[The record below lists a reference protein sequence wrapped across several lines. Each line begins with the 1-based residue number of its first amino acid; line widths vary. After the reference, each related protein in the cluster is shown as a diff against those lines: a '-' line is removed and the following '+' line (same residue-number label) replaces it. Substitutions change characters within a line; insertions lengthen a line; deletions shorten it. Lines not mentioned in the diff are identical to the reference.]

1 MGIQL
6 TTGQRFSLKKQAPG
20 LNALLCGLGW
30 ELTPK
35 KGWKKLFK
43 PDFDLDI
50 SVLCLS
56 EEDKLQKSS
65 DVVYYGNLTHPS
77 GAISHLGDNLTGE
90 HITPNATEKHEE
102 EDEDEIMDKEQILIT
117 LPQVPKRVQKLL
129 IVANIYESSARR
141 QHLGQVDNAYVR
153 LVDLEHE
160 IEIAR
165 YNLSSDDCCSIETGI
180 ILAEIYRQPDNYEQ
194 WQVEVIAKG
203 MKVNS
208 LQELVEQ
215 YS

>member
-30 ELTPK
+30 ELTPE
-35 KGWKKLFK
+35 KGLKKLFK
-43 PDFDLDI
+43 SDFDLDI
-50 SVLCLS
+50 SILCLN
-56 EEDKLQKSS
+56 EEGKLQKAT
-65 DVVYYGNLTHPS
+65 DIVYYGNLTHPS

-90 HITPNATEKHEE
+90 HITPQATEKHEE
-102 EDEDEIMDKEQILIT
+102 EEEEEIADKEQILVT
-117 LPQVPKRVQKLL
+117 LPQVPKRIQKLL
-129 IVANIYESSARR
+129 IVANLYEPGPRR
-141 QHLGQVDNAYVR
+141 QNLGQVENAHVR

-165 YNLSSDDCCSIETGI
+165 YDLSHDDFKDETGML
-180 ILAEIYRQPDNYEQ
+180 LAEIYRQEDSQ
-194 WQVEVIAKG
+194 WQVEIIGRGV
-203 MKVNS
+203 KVSS
-208 LQELVEQ
+208 LQELAEQ

>member
-30 ELTPK
+30 ELMPQKGLK
-35 KGWKKLFK
+35 KIFK
-43 PDFDLDI
+43 SDFDLDI
-50 SVLCLS
+50 SILCLN
-56 EEDKLQKSS
+56 EEGKLQKSS

-90 HITPNATEKHEE
+90 HTTPNATEKHEE
-102 EDEDEIMDKEQILIT
+102 EEEEEIIDKEQILVT
-117 LPQVPKRVQKLL
+117 LPQVPKRVHKLL
-129 IVANIYESSARR
+129 IVANIYESNHRR
-141 QHLGQVDNAYVR
+141 QNLGQVENAYIR

-160 IEIAR
+160 MEIAR
-165 YNLSSDDCCSIETGI
+165 YDLSHDDFKDETGM
-180 ILAEIYRQPDNYEQ
+180 ILAEIYRQDDSQ
-194 WQVEVIAKG
+194 WQVEIIGEGV
-203 MKVNS
+203 KVQS
-208 LQELVEQ
+208 LQELAEQ

>member
-30 ELTPK
+30 ELTPQ

-43 PDFDLDI
+43 SDFDLDI
-50 SVLCLS
+50 SALCLNK
-56 EEDKLQKSS
+56 EGKLQKSS

-90 HITPNATEKHEE
+90 HTTPHATEKHEE
-102 EDEDEIMDKEQILIT
+102 EEEESNDKEQIIVT
-117 LPQVPKRVQKLL
+117 LPQVPKRIHKLL
-129 IVANIYESSARR
+129 IVANIYEPGPRR
-141 QHLGQVDNAYVR
+141 QNLGQVDNAYVR

-160 IEIAR
+160 EEIAR
-165 YNLSSDDCCSIETGI
+165 YNLSDDDCCNSQTGI
-180 ILAEIYRQPDNYEQ
+180 VLAEIYRQTENNDQ
-194 WQVEVIAKG
+194 WQVEVIG
-203 MKVNS
+203 EGVNVGS

>member
-6 TTGQRFSLKKQAPG
+6 TTGQRFSLKKEAPG

-30 ELTPK
+30 ELMPR
-35 KGWKKLFK
+35 KGMKKLFK

-56 EEDKLQKSS
+56 EEGKLQKSS
-65 DVVYYGNLTHPS
+65 DVIYYGNLTHPS

-90 HITPNATEKHEE
+90 HTTPNATEKHEE
-102 EDEDEIMDKEQILIT
+102 EEEDEITDKEQILLT
-117 LPQVPKRVQKLL
+117 LPQVPKRVKTLM
-129 IVANIYESSARR
+129 IVANIYEPKARR
-141 QHLGQVDNAYVR
+141 QNLGQVENAYVR

-160 IEIAR
+160 VEIAR
-165 YNLSSDDCCSIETGI
+165 YNLSHDDFKEETGM
-180 ILAEIYRQPDNYEQ
+180 ILAEINRQDDNQ
-194 WQVEVIAKG
+194 WQVEVVGRGVTAT
-203 MKVNS
+203 S
-208 LQELVEQ
+208 LQELAEQ

>member
-30 ELTPK
+30 ELMPR
-35 KGWKKLFK
+35 KGLGKLFK

-50 SVLCLS
+50 SVLCLN
-56 EEDKLQKSS
+56 EEGKLQKNT

-90 HITPNATEKHEE
+90 HTTPNATEKHEE
-102 EDEDEIMDKEQILIT
+102 EEEEEITDKEQILVT
-117 LPQVPKRVQKLL
+117 LPQVPKRIQKLL
-129 IVANIYESSARR
+129 IVANIYEPEHRR
-141 QHLGQVDNAYVR
+141 QNLGQVDNAYVR

-160 IEIAR
+160 VEIAR
-165 YNLSSDDCCSIETGI
+165 YDLSHDDFKDETGM
-180 ILAEIYRQPDNYEQ
+180 ILAQIYRQDDAQ
-194 WQVEVIAKG
+194 WQVEIMGQGV
-203 MKVNS
+203 KVES
-208 LQELVEQ
+208 LQQLAEE

>member
-30 ELTPK
+30 ELTPQ

-43 PDFDLDI
+43 SDFDLDI
-50 SVLCLS
+50 SVLCLND
-56 EEDKLQKSS
+56 EGKLQKST
-65 DVVYYGNLTHPS
+65 DVVYYGNLTHPT

-90 HITPNATEKHEE
+90 HMTPNATEKHEE
-102 EDEDEIMDKEQILIT
+102 EEEESNDKEQILVT
-117 LPQVPKRVQKLL
+117 LPQVPKRIQKLL
-129 IVANIYESSARR
+129 IVANIYEPGPRR
-141 QHLGQVDNAYVR
+141 QNLGQVENAYVR

-160 IEIAR
+160 AEIAR
-165 YNLSSDDCCSIETGI
+165 YDLSHDDFKDETGL
-180 ILAEIYRQPDNYEQ
+180 ILAEIYRQEDNNGQ
-194 WQVEVIAKG
+194 WQVEIIGKG
-203 MKVNS
+203 VRVGS
-208 LQELVEQ
+208 LQEIVEQ

>member
-30 ELTPK
+30 ELMPQKGLK
-35 KGWKKLFK
+35 KIFK
-43 PDFDLDI
+43 SDFDLDI
-50 SVLCLS
+50 SILCLN
-56 EEDKLQKSS
+56 EEGKLQKSS

-90 HITPNATEKHEE
+90 HTTPNATEKHEE
-102 EDEDEIMDKEQILIT
+102 EEEEEILDKEQILVT

-129 IVANIYESSARR
+129 IVANIYESNHRR
-141 QHLGQVDNAYVR
+141 QNLGQVENAYIR

-160 IEIAR
+160 MEIAR
-165 YNLSSDDCCSIETGI
+165 YDLSHDDFKDETGM
-180 ILAEIYRQPDNYEQ
+180 ILAEIYRQEDSQ
-194 WQVEVIAKG
+194 WQVEIIGKG
-203 MKVNS
+203 VKVQS
-208 LQELVEQ
+208 LQELAEQ

>member
-1 MGIQL
+1 
-6 TTGQRFSLKKQAPG
+6 
-20 LNALLCGLGW
+20 
-30 ELTPK
+30 LTPK

-50 SVLCLS
+50 SLLCLN
-56 EEDKLQKSS
+56 EDNKLQKSS

-90 HITPNATEKHEE
+90 HTTPNATEKHEE
-102 EDEDEIMDKEQILIT
+102 EDEEETTDKEQILVT

-129 IVANIYESSARR
+129 IVANIYESAARR
-141 QHLGQVDNAYVR
+141 QHLGQVENAYVR

-160 IEIAR
+160 VEIAR
-165 YNLSSDDCCSIETGI
+165 YNFSNEDCCSTETGI
-180 ILAEIYRQPDNYEQ
+180 ILAEIYRQSENKEQ
-194 WQVEVIAKG
+194 WQVEVIARG
-203 MKVNS
+203 LNVTS

>member
-20 LNALLCGLGW
+20 LNVLLCGLGW
-30 ELTPK
+30 ELMPQ

-43 PDFDLDI
+43 SDFDLDI
-50 SVLCLS
+50 SAFCLN
-56 EEDKLQKSS
+56 EEGKLQKGN

-90 HITPNATEKHEE
+90 QTTLNATEKHEE
-102 EDEDEIMDKEQILIT
+102 EEESNDKEQILVT
-117 LPQVPKRVQKLL
+117 LSQVPQRIQKLL
-129 IVANIYESSARR
+129 IVANIYESGPRR
-141 QHLGQVDNAYVR
+141 QNLGQVENAYVR

-160 IEIAR
+160 EEIAR
-165 YNLSSDDCCSIETGI
+165 YDLSHDDFKDETGL
-180 ILAEIYRQPDNYEQ
+180 ILAEIYRQQDNSQ
-194 WQVEVIAKG
+194 WQVEILGKG
-203 MKVNS
+203 VRVGS
-208 LQELVEQ
+208 LQEIAEQ

>member
-1 MGIQL
+1 
-6 TTGQRFSLKKQAPG
+6 
-20 LNALLCGLGW
+20 
-30 ELTPK
+30 
-35 KGWKKLFK
+35 
-43 PDFDLDI
+43 
-50 SVLCLS
+50 
-56 EEDKLQKSS
+56 
-65 DVVYYGNLTHPS
+65 
-77 GAISHLGDNLTGE
+77 
-90 HITPNATEKHEE
+90 
-102 EDEDEIMDKEQILIT
+102 
-117 LPQVPKRVQKLL
+117 
-129 IVANIYESSARR
+129 
-141 QHLGQVDNAYVR
+141 VDNAYVR

-203 MKVNS
+203 MKINS